1 MKKLISIIITI
12 LLPLSSFAEIVQVK
26 GTGTVSY
33 QNTLTPEFKEKA
45 YQTAQMKAIESFFAE
60 QGDAAVENFDSLQDK
75 IQTEI
80 DKYITSTTILNE
92 QDQTGIKKY
101 SIVIRVELNASRL
114 NNLIKKNSA
123 IGRTA
128 ATNGVKSKLV
138 YIFLGREVAN
148 TREYDARVYQ
158 RTDTN
163 AKVDASVRGTR
174 KNFSSKEKNSFESE
188 TGGSTLRKSDD
199 VNFKLL
205 PMQKYETSITSV
217 FTQGGFDVLD
227 PSMVIDDRDFKIAKD
242 DIAKGNDLSP
252 ATKRGFAKK
261 MQENQIQYLI
271 LTTLDVGLAAQD
283 DATGLQRVGVNVT
296 TRVLNSSLQEIASAP
311 IKAIAAVAPNNTEAR
326 DLALKKSATEASKEV
341 VSSLNAS
348 NVH

>member
-1 MKKLISIIITI
+1 MKKFIAIIIAT
-12 LLPLSSFAEIVQVK
+12 LVPLSSFAEIVQVK
-26 GTGTVSY
+26 STGTASY
-33 QNTLTPEFKEKA
+33 QKALTPEVKEKA
-45 YQTAQMKAIESFFAE
+45 YQTAQMKAIESYFAA

-75 IQTEI
+75 IQTDIE
-80 DKYITSTTILNE
+80 KYITSTTVLNE
-92 QDQTGIKKY
+92 QDQTGIQKY
-101 SIVIRVELNASRL
+101 SIVVRVELNTSRL

-123 IGRTA
+123 IGQTA
-128 ATNGVKSKLV
+128 AVNGVKSKLV

-148 TREYDARVYQ
+148 AREYDARVYQ

-163 AKVDASVRGTR
+163 ARVDVSVRNTR
-174 KNFSSKEKNSFESE
+174 QNYSSKEKNSFESE

-217 FTQGGFDVLD
+217 FTQGGFDVVD
-227 PSMVIDDRDFKIAKD
+227 PSMVIDDKDFKIAKD
-242 DIAKGNDLSP
+242 DIANGNDLSP

-296 TRVLNSSLQEIASAP
+296 TRVLNSSLQEIASTP
-311 IKAIAAVAPNNTEAR
+311 IKAVAAVAPNNTEAR

-348 NVH
+348 NIH